1 MINKLQNRLNLSD
14 QEVSLIKKEQA
25 DVVFNKKILWTIMA
39 TLIISLILQM
49 ITREPILIFG
59 LFIVGLLLIIGI
71 YLYNKEKNE
80 FSNVVKEVIIKG
92 LFEESFSNVTYQP
105 NKGFDEDFIEKTRL
119 YGTGNRY
126 SSNDLLSATYK
137 DVGFMQADLLLQQVT
152 SNGKTTTT
160 TTLFHGRWFICDFI
174 KDFDGYHQIRS
185 NGFFKNKKP
194 YAFFTDKLKHFEF
207 EDQSFN
213 DRFTTYTTNKQEAYY
228 LINPGYMQRITD
240 FVDYV
245 NCEVV
250 LGLIDN
256 KLHVAIFNN
265 EDAFELKGKNINE
278 DFVSRIENDIKLIKM
293 IIDELDLQLDIFK

>member
-59 LFIVGLLLIIGI
+59 LFIVGFLLIIGI

>member
-25 DVVFNKKILWTIMA
+25 DVVFNKNILWTIMA

-80 FSNVVKEVIIKG
+80 FSNIVKEVIIKG

-194 YAFFTDKLKHFEF
+194 FAFFGDKLKHFEF
-207 EDQSFN
+207 EDHSFN

>member
-80 FSNVVKEVIIKG
+80 FSNIVKEVIIKG

>member
-80 FSNVVKEVIIKG
+80 FSNIVKEVIIKG

-194 YAFFTDKLKHFEF
+194 FAFFGDKLKHFEF

>member
-80 FSNVVKEVIIKG
+80 FSNIVKEVIIKG

-126 SSNDLLSATYK
+126 SSNDLLSATYNSYEYK
-137 DVGFMQADLLLQQVT
+137 DLLI
-152 SNGKTTTT
+152 NGT
-160 TTLFHGRWFICDFI
+160 
-174 KDFDGYHQIRS
+174 
-185 NGFFKNKKP
+185 
-194 YAFFTDKLKHFEF
+194 
-207 EDQSFN
+207 
-213 DRFTTYTTNKQEAYY
+213 
-228 LINPGYMQRITD
+228 
-240 FVDYV
+240 V
-245 NCEVV
+245 
-250 LGLIDN
+250 
-256 KLHVAIFNN
+256 
-265 EDAFELKGKNINE
+265 
-278 DFVSRIENDIKLIKM
+278 
-293 IIDELDLQLDIFK
+293 

>member
-1 MINKLQNRLNLSD
+1 MINNLQERLNLSD
-14 QEVSLIKKEQA
+14 QEVLQIKKEQA
-25 DVVFNKKILWTIMA
+25 DVVFNKNILKAIGA
-39 TLIISLILQM
+39 ILITSFIFQA

-59 LFIVGLLLIIGI
+59 LFITGFLLIIGI

-80 FSNVVKEVIIKG
+80 FTAVVKETIIKG
-92 LFEESFSNVTYQP
+92 LFKESFSNVVYQP
-105 NKGFDEDFIEKTRL
+105 DKGFDEDFIKNTGL
-119 YGTGNRY
+119 YSLGNRY

-137 DVGFMQADLLLQQVT
+137 GVGFMQADLLLQQVT
-152 SNGKTTTT
+152 RNGKTTTT

-174 KDFDGYHQIRS
+174 KDFTGYHQIRS

-194 YAFFTDKLKHFEF
+194 FNFFGDKLKHFEF
-207 EDQSFN
+207 EDQQFN

-265 EDAFELKGKNINE
+265 EDAFELKGKNISQ
-278 DFVSRIENDIKLIKM
+278 DFVSSLENDIKLIKL

>member
-1 MINKLQNRLNLSD
+1 MINKLQGRLNLSD
-14 QEVSLIKKEQA
+14 AEVSLIKKEQA
-25 DVVFNKKILWTIMA
+25 DVHFNKNILKIMLGTFV
-39 TLIISLILQM
+39 ISLILQGLTM
-49 ITREPILIFG
+49 EPFMIFG
-59 LFIVGLLLIIGI
+59 LVIIGVLLIIGI

-80 FSNVVKEVIIKG
+80 FTSVVKEIIIKG
-92 LFEESFSNVTYQP
+92 LFEESFDNVIYQP
-105 NKGFDEDFIEKTRL
+105 NKGFDEDFIDKTNL
-119 YGTGNRY
+119 YEIGNRY

-137 DVGFMQADLLLQQVT
+137 DVGFMQADILKQQVT

-194 YAFFTDKLKHFEF
+194 FVFFGDKLKHFEF
-207 EDQSFN
+207 EDQKFN
-213 DRFTTYTTNKQEAYY
+213 DKFTTYTSNKQEAYY
-228 LINPGYMQRITD
+228 LINPGYMQRISD

-256 KLHVAIFNN
+256 KLHVAIYNN
-265 EDAFELKGKNINE
+265 EDAFEVKGKNLSA
-278 DFVSRIENDIKLIKM
+278 DFVSRIEEDIKLIKL
-293 IIDELDLQLDIFK
+293 IIDELDLELDIFK

>member
-80 FSNVVKEVIIKG
+80 FSNIVKEVIIKG

-194 YAFFTDKLKHFEF
+194 FAFFTDKLKHFEF